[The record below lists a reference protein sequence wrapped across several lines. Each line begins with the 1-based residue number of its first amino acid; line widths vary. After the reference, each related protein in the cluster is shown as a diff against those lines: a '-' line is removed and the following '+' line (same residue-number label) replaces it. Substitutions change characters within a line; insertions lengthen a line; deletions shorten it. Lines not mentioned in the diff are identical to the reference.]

1 MPGAFCGFFAGRL
14 RKAGNHMILD
24 KNYCV
29 YRHTAPNGK
38 VYIGLTCQ
46 EPEKRW
52 LNGKGYRDNIH
63 FSRAIEK
70 YGWKNIRHEIVYDGL
85 TRAEASYFEAKL
97 IAESKSNVSDYGY
110 NLTTGGE
117 IGFKY
122 TEESL
127 KKLSDAHK
135 KINKD
140 GRNSKRNIGGKNAI
154 AKKIYQYSR
163 CGVIV
168 AEYDSI
174 ADAARYF
181 ALSGKAKSFET
192 ARIHIM
198 NAANNRYIKRE
209 KYSAT
214 CRTAY
219 GFVWKYDKEDN
230 FCEKA
235 IIKNR
240 NSQTRS
246 INQYTKDGKFIK
258 TYNSVTEAATLLGK
272 QPSHLTRCAKGQNS
286 TAYGYI
292 WEYSDTENQSELVG
306 AKVKSKMHG
315 GKMWSHWNHSAKSV
329 AQYDLEMNFIKIYP
343 CIADASRELGIDH
356 SCISA
361 CAANKSKTAGG
372 FIWKYAGFEGGAAI

>member
-1 MPGAFCGFFAGRL
+1 M
-14 RKAGNHMILD
+14 
-24 KNYCV
+24 
-29 YRHTAPNGK
+29 
-38 VYIGLTCQ
+38 
-46 EPEKRW
+46 
-52 LNGKGYRDNIH
+52 
-63 FSRAIEK
+63 
-70 YGWKNIRHEIVYDGL
+70 
-85 TRAEASYFEAKL
+85 
-97 IAESKSNVSDYGY
+97 
-110 NLTTGGE
+110 
-117 IGFKY
+117 
-122 TEESL
+122 
-127 KKLSDAHK
+127 
-135 KINKD
+135 
-140 GRNSKRNIGGKNAI
+140 
-154 AKKIYQYSR
+154 
-163 CGVIV
+163 
-168 AEYDSI
+168 
-174 ADAARYF
+174 
-181 ALSGKAKSFET
+181 
-192 ARIHIM
+192 
-198 NAANNRYIKRE
+198 
-209 KYSAT
+209 
-214 CRTAY
+214 
-219 GFVWKYDKEDN
+219 
-230 FCEKA
+230 
-235 IIKNR
+235 IKNR